1 MCTRCPEEISVWTLA
16 HALFNLKKGEN
27 QNDLKKSFPYKEID
41 VSFNNKESEIT
52 ISGTLTL
59 TSKEDRH
66 TEDRHTA
73 VILISGSGPSD
84 RDSTFLGHKPF
95 RIMADYFARKEVTV
109 LRLSI
114 VFVRE

>member
-1 MCTRCPEEISVWTLA
+1 MCTGCPEEISVWTLA

-27 QNDLKKSFPYKEID
+27 QNDLKKSFRYKVID
-41 VSFNNKESEIT
+41 VSFNKKESEIT

-59 TSKEDRH
+59 TPKEDRH
-66 TEDRHTA
+66 SA